1 MVESLPELS
10 ANIFFSKKSFISH
23 PAIKHMICRGVIWVI
38 QKTHK
43 TIGHSLSYHLLR
55 RSKYTYSSPKTLKFK
70 SVLLF
75 ELKREVFLQHD
86 TEKTCYNHRKI
97 KKEVIGRGDIIL
109 MCAFFVQF

>member
-1 MVESLPELS
+1 MNGKCYYLHNCRII
-10 ANIFFSKKSFISH
+10 AKNKCQHGFFSKKSFISH

-75 ELKREVFLQHD
+75 ELKREVFL
-86 TEKTCYNHRKI
+86 
-97 KKEVIGRGDIIL
+97 
-109 MCAFFVQF
+109 